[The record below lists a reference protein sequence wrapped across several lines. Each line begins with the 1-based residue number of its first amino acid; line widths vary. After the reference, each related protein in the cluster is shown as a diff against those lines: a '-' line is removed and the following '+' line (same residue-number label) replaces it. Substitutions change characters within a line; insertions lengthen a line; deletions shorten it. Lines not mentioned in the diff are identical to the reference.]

1 MRSLI
6 AITILLTFIPVMSV
20 DSQNSQW
27 SGQLS
32 AWGMVNDTHELPL
45 WMGGRW
51 LPQFNYQ
58 LNPES
63 EHLWDFEASANL
75 NGAAGTAPFDRFT
88 SDGQLKAYRLWVRYS
103 TPQLEI
109 RGGLQKI
116 NFGSATLLR
125 PLMWF
130 DQVDAR
136 DPLQLTDGVWAL
148 LGRYYFLNNANL
160 WLWVLYGNEDPKSWE
175 TVGTAPRRP
184 EWGGRLQLPVPG
196 GEMALSYHHR
206 STEIQTF
213 SGSPVED
220 GTTPENRIGWD
231 GKWDVGAGVWF
242 ESVYLWKSEA
252 EEPFGRQLMLNTG
265 LDYTFGLGNGLT
277 ALYEHLLF
285 SYGTNSVDLNNA
297 LSFSALSVNYPLA
310 LADGLSATIF
320 YNWNSQMLYNMLTWQ
335 HDFSNWTLYTMAYS
349 NPKTYQLPF
358 QAQEQNLFAGNGVQ
372 VMLVYNY

>member
-6 AITILLTFIPVMSV
+6 SIIILLAFIPGISV

-63 EHLWDFEASANL
+63 ERLWDFEASANL
-75 NGAAGTAPFDRFT
+75 NGAAGAAPFDRY
-88 SDGQLKAYRLWVRYS
+88 SGDGQIKAYRLWARYS

-148 LGRYYFLNNANL
+148 LGRYYFLNNANI
-160 WLWVLYGNEDPKSWE
+160 WLWVLYGNEPPKSWE
-175 TVGTAPRRP
+175 TTGTALRRP
-184 EWGGRLQLPVPG
+184 EWGGRLQLPVPR
-196 GEMALSYHHR
+196 GEVALSYHHR
-206 STEIQTF
+206 STKAWALADSLVADATI
-213 SGSPVED
+213 
-220 GTTPENRIGWD
+220 PENRMGWD
-231 GKWDVGAGVWF
+231 GKWDVGAGVWL
-242 ESVYLWKSEA
+242 ESVYLWKSETT
-252 EEPFGRQLMLNTG
+252 EPFGRQLMLNTG
-265 LDYTFGLGNGLT
+265 LDYTFGIGNGLT
-277 ALYEHLLF
+277 TLYEHLLF
-285 SYGTNSVDLNNA
+285 AYGTKSLDLKNA
-297 LSFSALSVNYPLA
+297 LSFSALSLNYPLA

-335 HDFSNWTLYTMAYS
+335 HDFSRWSLYALAYS

>member
-1 MRSLI
+1 MVVL
-6 AITILLTFIPVMSV
+6 AAFPGMSI
-20 DSQNSQW
+20 DAQNSQW
-27 SGQLS
+27 NGQLS

-51 LPQFNYQ
+51 LPQFNFQ

-63 EHLWDFEASANL
+63 EYLWDFEASANI
-75 NGAAGTAPFDRFT
+75 NGAAGAAPFDRY
-88 SDGQLKAYRLWVRYS
+88 SGDGQLKAYRLWARYS

-148 LGRYYFLNNANL
+148 LGRYYFLNNTNI
-160 WLWVLYGNEDPKSWE
+160 WLWILYGNEQPKSWE
-175 TVGTAPRRP
+175 TVGTAPHQP
-184 EWGGRLQLPVPG
+184 EWGGRLQLPVPR
-196 GEMALSYHHR
+196 GEVALSFHHR
-206 STEIQTF
+206 PTKVQMLKEATM
-213 SGSPVED
+213 ED
-220 GTTPENRIGWD
+220 ATTPENRIGWD
-231 GKWDVGAGVWF
+231 GKWDIGAGIWF
-242 ESVYLWKSEA
+242 ESVYLWKRETV
-252 EEPFGRQLMLNTG
+252 EPFGRQFMLNTG
-265 LDYTFGLGNGLT
+265 LDYTFGIGNGLMGI
-277 ALYEHLLF
+277 YEHLLF
-285 SYGTNSVDLNNA
+285 SYGDKSIDLKNA
-297 LSFSALSVNYPLA
+297 LSFSALSLNYPLA
-310 LADGLSATIF
+310 LADGLTATIF

-335 HDFSNWTLYTMAYS
+335 HDFSRWTLYTLAYS

-372 VMLVYNY
+372 VMVVYNY